1 MIRRRFVK
9 NGLGA
14 AAGAVAAHALT
25 SCGRTR
31 DASQRGQITFGSYA
45 DPALDVLKETMLQQF
60 EKLTGIHTEWVEA
73 DFSGWY
79 QKALN
84 DGQTRAGAFDI
95 YVMDDLWV
103 PRFAGAGY
111 LANLQ
116 DMGFQTDP
124 DFVPNALALGYWP
137 PGAGLRQPGVDS
149 KAISTLYALPL
160 ISDVQLLFYR

>member
-14 AAGAVAAHALT
+14 AASAMAAHALS
-25 SCGRTR
+25 SCGRTPHSSR
-31 DASQRGQITFGSYA
+31 RGQITFGSYA
-45 DPALDVLKETMLQQF
+45 DPALDVLKETMLPQF

-84 DGQTRAGAFDI
+84 DGQTKAGAFDI

-111 LANLQ
+111 LAE
-116 DMGFQTDP
+116 
-124 DFVPNALALGYWP
+124 LGE
-137 PGAGLRQPGVDS
+137 L
-149 KAISTLYALPL
+149 
-160 ISDVQLLFYR
+160 